1 MRSGW
6 LVLAALAAVSLGGV
20 ERAQAQEEA
29 DEPRFQRARIE
40 GNRLVLRGEESAP
53 AAPPA
58 AEEAAAPAA
67 DVEPEQNAGAE
78 EEANAGAEAESN
90 AGAEAESNAGA
101 ESGALA
107 GAGTLPTRSTAEE
120 AAEAEAEAQAEAEAE
135 SRLAER
141 QAAAETAVDRA
152 AAEEAAI
159 AAAEAQQQAPPPPPA
174 ELPEELPG
182 IDQPLG
188 TFEEQVAEEELAEEG
203 DAARAAEAAEAA
215 AEAEAAG
222 AEAEALAA
230 EEPLEEAPE
239 LATEIPIEGEEQRA
253 AEELTPEER
262 RELAVRAAAE
272 ERARRMNELIGV
284 VNQLG
289 ENQEILDQR
298 TTDLEAEQEALRE
311 TGVGIEESRLARIA
325 AYEEAEARVRDL
337 ADFLATGGGTGADA
351 QMAQLALS
359 LGELAQDAWAT
370 SGEEEAQYAVRAQE
384 MLERSRAHLAQGDLF
399 NARMFL
405 VGAADALLTARSI
418 AETTAEP
425 LFREGT
431 IEQAPAAEGGTPGY

>member
-215 AEAEAAG
+215 